1 MSTTLRNSRQVSCTC
16 TMSSH
21 PRQAKMWDNTSGG
34 NSVMCLCDHVAVTFV
49 SCEDSP
55 PSGGCLMLAF
65 FATGSIVI
73 GSSIGYN
80 RFRPKRYPM
89 VPCIR
94 LLLYIRN
101 NFIGH
106 PSRYLVYATVTKC
119 KHWLNGQQSILFD
132 DIFQSENSCAGGARI
147 CRSAVVDTR
156 R

>member
-1 MSTTLRNSRQVSCTC
+1 MACACSMSTTFRNSRQVSCTC
-16 TMSSH
+16 AMSSH
-21 PRQAKMWDNTSGG
+21 PRQVKMWDNTSGG

-55 PSGGCLMLAF
+55 PSGGCLMPAF

-73 GSSIGYN
+73 SSSIGYK

-106 PSRYLVYATVTKC
+106 
-119 KHWLNGQQSILFD
+119 
-132 DIFQSENSCAGGARI
+132 
-147 CRSAVVDTR
+147 RSAVFSLRYSCEMQSLAEWPTECFVR
-156 R
+156 